1 MGEILLNLGE
11 GKDFLTITQIQRQQ
25 NEKINEFKH
34 VKLFLSF
41 KDLYYENQPLK

>member
-25 NEKINEFKH
+25 NEKIN
-34 VKLFLSF
+34 
-41 KDLYYENQPLK
+41 DLNM

>member
-11 GKDFLTITQIQRQQ
+11 GKDFLSITQQ

-34 VKLFLSF
+34 VKRFLFL
-41 KDLYYENQPLK
+41 KICIMKINY